1 MTTAHLCIAIAI
13 WIPYASTLVAKLGG
27 GVGSGGG
34 GRFGLDQNRAP
45 RDFLAT
51 LSGYRKRAAA
61 AQLNGFEVTPA
72 FAAAVLTAQQIGN
85 AEQATIDALAIA
97 FVVSRLLYTACY
109 LADWASLRS
118 VVWFAGMGAVV
129 ALFAVSA

>member
-1 MTTAHLCIAIAI
+1 MTTAHLCLAIAI
-13 WIPYASTLVAKLGG
+13 WIPYASTLIAK
-27 GVGSGGG
+27 VG
-34 GRFGLDQNRAP
+34 GRRDGVFGLEQNRAP

-51 LSGYRKRAAA
+51 LGGYRKRAAA

-72 FAAAVLTAQQIGN
+72 FAAAVLTAHQIGS

-97 FVVSRLLYTACY
+97 FVVSRVLYTVCY
-109 LADWASLRS
+109 VADWASLRS

>member
-13 WIPYASTLVAKLGG
+13 WIPYLGTAIAKA
-27 GVGSGGG
+27 G
-34 GRFGLDQNRAP
+34 GRGYGPAQNKEP

-51 LSGYRKRAAA
+51 LQGFRKRAAA

-72 FAAAVLTAQQIGN
+72 FAAAVLTAQQIGT
-85 AEQATIDALAIA
+85 AQQATIDSLAIA
-97 FVVSRLLYTACY
+97 FVVSRLVYTLCY
-109 LADWASLRS
+109 VANWGALRS
-118 VVWFAGMGAVV
+118 VVWFAGMAAVV

>member
-13 WIPYASTLVAKLGG
+13 WIPYASTLIAKVGGRG
-27 GVGSGGG
+27 GVAL
-34 GRFGLDQNRAP
+34 FGLEANRAP

-51 LSGYRKRAAA
+51 LGGYRKRAAA

-72 FAAAVLTAQQIGN
+72 FAAAVLTAQQIGV

-97 FVVSRLLYTACY
+97 FVLSRVLYTVCY

-118 VVWFAGMGAVV
+118 VVWFAGMGTVV